1 MNWCDPSDLR
11 KSITPS
17 SQDVKRIA
25 SCTSLLLLC
34 KVGIPDYKKL
44 LHDNVTAN
52 YQITDANNVKQINL
66 DAKNIANTLKLDNRI
81 KKFAKKGGILNSKRS
96 QTKFLQ

>member
-1 MNWCDPSDLR
+1 MFQFESE
-11 KSITPS
+11 
-17 SQDVKRIA
+17 VKRIA
-25 SCTSLLLLC
+25 GCTSLLVPADKTTNLC